1 MSIFAFANVAYGQFF
16 PEEENDSN
24 VTSIISGEEK
34 NFTAPK
40 FGLSMQYPSDWIFIP
55 TAPEYQDFTPG
66 IYDYSA
72 MIPPG
77 QASVGKFCANLG
89 INPES
94 YDCELESPAYLS
106 IDVFRLKEGTTLK
119 EFYEGNLKSAEQL
132 KDLVG
137 AHKNI
142 QTTKTN
148 ISGLSAIETIS
159 TSGKGSLGRLLDT
172 IGETNPT
179 SKYIQILFVNGS
191 TGYMIFGAID
201 DQKDFETYLP
211 TFQKIFNSIQIQG
224 AKENPENSMFA
235 PDTKAAPPPTQD
247 LVLLSHKL
255 KKGDGNYND
264 IIGQVK
270 NIGSDIVEHVKIGLT
285 VYNKNGDVVGTDY
298 AYADAST
305 LEPNQKSS
313 FDIFSSKDNFDEMD
327 SYELSLSWQSSDGT
341 DEYVDN
347 AQVYKANIANS

>member
-1 MSIFAFANVAYGQFF
+1 MPKFTRKTIRNQSVKMKRHLLSSFQISISNSYSFLKLISIICVSIFAFANVAYGQFF

-55 TAPEYQDFTPG
+55 TAPKYQDFTPG

-132 KDLVG
+132 KDIVG

-148 ISGLSAIETIS
+148 ISGLSQ
-159 TSGKGSLGRLLDT
+159 L
-172 IGETNPT
+172 
-179 SKYIQILFVNGS
+179 
-191 TGYMIFGAID
+191 
-201 DQKDFETYLP
+201 
-211 TFQKIFNSIQIQG
+211 
-224 AKENPENSMFA
+224 
-235 PDTKAAPPPTQD
+235 
-247 LVLLSHKL
+247 KL
-255 KKGDGNYND
+255 
-264 IIGQVK
+264 
-270 NIGSDIVEHVKIGLT
+270 
-285 VYNKNGDVVGTDY
+285 
-298 AYADAST
+298 
-305 LEPNQKSS
+305 
-313 FDIFSSKDNFDEMD
+313 
-327 SYELSLSWQSSDGT
+327 
-341 DEYVDN
+341 
-347 AQVYKANIANS
+347 